1 MADSEGRYE
10 LQRRLNADPD
20 LSNIAVLAM
29 EPGAMITSIATGSET
44 SSVMSMVYRTVF
56 AAASAIVPNGM
67 FRTPE
72 KSGQHLLR
80 ACFDTDELGE
90 CPKATYLDG
99 SREWETGVEVRD
111 VEKQRR
117 LWADSLKLTN
127 LQEGETLLKNA
138 FAA

>member
-1 MADSEGRYE
+1 
-10 LQRRLNADPD
+10 
-20 LSNIAVLAM
+20 M

-44 SSVMSMVYRTVF
+44 SPIMSMVYRTVF
-56 AAASAIVPNGM
+56 AAASAIAPNGR

-80 ACFDTDELGE
+80 ACFDTEELGE
-90 CPKATYLDG
+90 RPKAAYLDG
-99 SREWETGVEVRD
+99 SRNWETGDEVRD
-111 VEKQRR
+111 EEKQRR

-127 LQEGETLLKNA
+127 LKEGETVLKDA